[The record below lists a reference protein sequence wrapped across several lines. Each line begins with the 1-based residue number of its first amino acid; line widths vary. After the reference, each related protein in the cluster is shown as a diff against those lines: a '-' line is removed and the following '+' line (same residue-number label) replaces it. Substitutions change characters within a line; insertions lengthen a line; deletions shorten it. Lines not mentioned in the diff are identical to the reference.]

1 MTYSLDT
8 GIPVGDNPPVDI
20 GRLAQRMIEGRA
32 QRRWSQLRLARE
44 SALDKGTINEIET
57 GQRQHTHKTT
67 VKKIADALA
76 LDVAEFETV
85 GPQVSQGDRSIA
97 PTPPTSEETN
107 IVTDPQLRNLLD
119 RWSTD
124 AALRTIFTL
133 WRDLTPSQRHEL
145 ASHALTM
152 TAPPVQPPQRKK

>member
-1 MTYSLDT
+1 MATHIHRGRFGANLHRLRTAIPGMTQKRLQLLYN
-8 GIPVGDNPPVDI
+8 GNADNNSFI
-20 GRLAQRMIEGRA
+20 NKLEQRDAAPGPTVIA
-32 QRRWSQLRLARE
+32 ALARALDCAE
-44 SALDKGTINEIET
+44 SALLVGVPD
-57 GQRQHTHKTT
+57 R
-67 VKKIADALA
+67 
-76 LDVAEFETV
+76 
-85 GPQVSQGDRSIA
+85 GPQMSQGDRSIMS
-97 PTPPTSEETN
+97 TPPASEEIP